1 MAVALAVQLSSPPVL
16 QAALHHPDPSF
27 IRNYAKEVFGDSQR
41 AGTWLRSSNSSLGK
55 TSPQRRLASGDAESM
70 RQVLRLL
77 IQLDYGVQA

>member
-27 IRNYAKEVFGDSQR
+27 IRNYATEVFGDSQR
-41 AGTWLRSSNSSLGK
+41 ASTWLRSSNSSLGK